1 MNDNTYFFD
10 SYALIEIVR
19 GNPGYQEYVHAS
31 CLTTKMNLLEVVYAF
46 LREEKIEA
54 ALTIVKEFQNKVIE
68 PDAFTMIEIAA
79 WKLQEKP
86 KTFSFIDCLGYVLA
100 KKMGIPFLTGD
111 EEFKDKENVVFVR

>member
-19 GNPGYQEYVHAS
+19 GNPTYREYEHAS

-46 LREEKIEA
+46 LREGKIEA
-54 ALTIVKEFQNKVIE
+54 ASTIVREFQNKVIE
-68 PDAFTMIEIAA
+68 PDALTIIEIAA

-86 KTFSFIDCLGYVLA
+86 KTFSFVDCLGYVLA

-111 EEFKDKENVVFVR
+111 EEFEGKENVVFVR